1 MGSTLSQECPP
12 RVNQLIETKGREAQ
26 CLGYRRVSPLGS
38 SVQIVSEAIGTFLAK
53 GEIFSSGSD
62 FYPIGIHA
70 AAGERFA
77 MNGK

>member
-38 SVQIVSEAIGTFLAK
+38 SAQIVSEAIRPFHARAFQGA
-53 GEIFSSGSD
+53 IFIPLGFTRPSARES
-62 FYPIGIHA
+62 
-70 AAGERFA
+70 R
-77 MNGK
+77 